1 MRLGWVI
8 EGLRTGIVTTRYP
21 AQPDAE
27 ATRGARTHPLLD
39 VARCQSGAGCDECAR
54 SCLPNALTF
63 ERAAPTAPGDDGAQP
78 ATAAT
83 TFWLDLGRCIG
94 CGLCAEVC
102 PQGAITMTTEVEL
115 AARSRAALQLA
126 APLGGG
132 NPPRLNAG
140 AATSSRQDNNGKA
153 PR

>member
-21 AQPDAE
+21 AQPDVA

-39 VARCQSGAGCDECAR
+39 ATRCEAGAGCNECVRA
-54 SCLPNALTF
+54 CLPDALALEHTARQDDFNA
-63 ERAAPTAPGDDGAQP
+63 QQ
-78 ATAAT
+78 ATATT

-102 PQGAITMTTEVEL
+102 PQHAITMTNAGEL
-115 AARSRAALQLA
+115 AARSRDALLLA
-126 APLGGG
+126 APIGGG
-132 NPPRLNAG
+132 TQRSLHDGDANGR
-140 AATSSRQDNNGKA
+140 RRDDNGKT
-153 PR
+153 PQ